1 MAELFITEKLQ
12 SIFME
17 QKLTTSVKEFT
28 TPNLLTIQGDKPLIE
43 AAKLMSNIE
52 IGSLVVMDGEKHI
65 GIITERDIIKAVAI
79 DMDLPSTPVRAIAN
93 TRLVTIDAKKTVKD
107 ALMKMSR
114 ENIGHLPVV
123 EKGRLIGMFSFKNFL
138 DLERL
143 RIGFI

>member
-1 MAELFITEKLQ
+1 
-12 SIFME
+12 ME

-28 TPNLLTIQGDKPLIE
+28 TPNLLTIDGRESLIE
-43 AAKLMSNIE
+43 AAKLMSSIE
-52 IGSLVVMDGEKHI
+52 IGSLVVMEGEKHI
-65 GIITERDIIKAVAI
+65 GIITERDIIKAVANGV
-79 DMDLPSTPVRAIAN
+79 DLSSTPVDVIAN
-93 TRLVTIDAKKTVKD
+93 GKVITIDAKKTVKD
-107 ALMKMSR
+107 ALMIMSK

>member
-1 MAELFITEKLQ
+1 
-12 SIFME
+12 ME

-28 TPNLLTIQGDKPLIE
+28 TPNLLTIDGSSSLIE

-52 IGSLVVMDGEKHI
+52 IGSLVVMDGEKHR
-65 GIITERDIIKAVAI
+65 GIITERDIIKAVASNI
-79 DMDLPSTPVRAIAN
+79 DLSSTPVKDIAN
-93 TRLVTIDAKKTVKD
+93 EKLITIDAKRTVKD
-107 ALMKMSR
+107 AMMIMSR

>member
-1 MAELFITEKLQ
+1 
-12 SIFME
+12 ME